1 MSQGFSFPG
10 LPPIRTVAAQLAV
23 GLVLGSVVF
32 AFGKSSFSEWIILVP
47 GLVFTKFAF
56 WQLLT
61 FSFIEDNTMGVI
73 FGALI
78 LWSIGGALENTW
90 GRRRLWIFALGV
102 NAAAALLTTLVALVV
117 KPIYWH
123 PFVGGHVMTSAL
135 WVAYGLAWGN
145 RQTGFW
151 GMPVTGNVL
160 ALIGVGFV
168 FLNGAF
174 SSWLAIIPDAFA
186 LMMAFAYVKL
196 GFPERT
202 FERFNSWR
210 LRRQLAR
217 RRAHLDVVS
226 GQKRNMP
233 TDSDRFLH

>member
-1 MSQGFSFPG
+1 MRPRVSFG
-10 LPPIRTVAAQLAV
+10 LPPIRTAGAKLAIALVVGSLAFAVAGGPWLLLAPKLIV
-23 GLVLGSVVF
+23 AKLALWQF
-32 AFGKSSFSEWIILVP
+32 FTYAFVETSP
-47 GLVFTKFAF
+47 
-56 WQLLT
+56 
-61 FSFIEDNTMGVI
+61 MGVI
-73 FGALI
+73 FGAII
-78 LWSIGGALENTW
+78 LWSLGGALEQTW
-90 GRRRLWIFALGV
+90 GARRMVTFALGV
-102 NAAAALLTTLVALVV
+102 TVSAGVLTFATAWLYPPIWNAVF
-117 KPIYWH
+117 P
-123 PFVGGHVMTSAL
+123 GGNVMTSAL
-135 WVAYGLAWGN
+135 WVAYGLSWGQ

-168 FLNGAF
+168 VLNAAF
-174 SSWLAIIPDAFA
+174 AGPMVVIPDAFA
-186 LMMAFAYVKL
+186 LAMTFAFVKL

-202 FERFNSWR
+202 LERFNSWR